1 MHRPG
6 PYVCHHVICQHRVE
20 VEVWPAAAEV
30 SFQDER
36 FAQPLEA
43 QVQFSAFV
51 YTAPSNRVT
60 WQVLDLHGG
69 PGAGS
74 IDAAGLY
81 LAPAKGSLPFGLTD
95 IVVATSAD
103 DHFRKAYARVAIV
116 GLGPEPKPAPR
127 VEVYPHRAYLYNV
140 GGYHNNFIDSSNK
153 MQLFRAMVYHAD
165 PAQVVWS
172 VSGFGLVATGP
183 EYAFPFTASVWSQ
196 TVTIEAQIP
205 STTPLAKDSATVS
218 WLNYSWPGMMALPAP

>member
-1 MHRPG
+1 MPYLGPHACHR
-6 PYVCHHVICQHRVE
+6 VICQHRIE
-20 VEVWPAAAEV
+20 VEVSPAVAEV
-30 SFQDER
+30 SFRDER

-51 YTAPSNRVT
+51 YNAPSNRVT

-69 PGAGS
+69 PGAGT

-81 LAPAKGSLPFGLTD
+81 LAPNKGSLPFGLTD

-127 VEVYPHRAYLYNV
+127 LEVYPHRVYLYYPT
-140 GGYHNNFIDSSNK
+140 GYDNPYIDASNT
-153 MQLFRAMVYHAD
+153 MQLFRTIVHHAD
-165 PAQVVWS
+165 PALVEWKVPALP
-172 VSGFGLVATGP
+172 VSTGP
-183 EYAFPFTASVWSQ
+183 EYLYTAPTAGGQQ
-196 TVTIEAQIP
+196 TLTIEAKIP
-205 STTPLAKDSATVS
+205 GTTPLAADWAIVT
-218 WLNYSWPGMMALPAP
+218 LLDYSWPGMMTLPT